1 MSFDINSFRKFLQDS
16 SKKIEQDYTE
26 PIRLREQANQP
37 PGGGQ
42 RDTFTTQSG
51 GPHRSMGGGGRGGGI
66 GGIDNRPK
74 DDDGLEPDWYTLW
87 SRRYL
92 GEVFACGT
100 DTACL
105 NNIPYITC
113 GIDGCFFGVEP
124 YWRQFYPPSG
134 PCNDF
139 GCMW

>member
-1 MSFDINSFRKFLQDS
+1 MYNS
-16 SKKIEQDYTE
+16 
-26 PIRLREQANQP
+26 PIRNNKLLQEAYLKGYRQGLNEQQ
-37 PGGGQ
+37 Q
-42 RDTFTTQSG
+42 G
-51 GPHRSMGGGGRGGGI
+51 GPPSGRPWFTPSAPSAQRSMGGGGGI

-74 DDDGLEPDWYTLW
+74 DDDGLEPDWFTEWMWAYGRQL
-87 SRRYL
+87 
-92 GEVFACGT
+92 FACGT

-105 NNIPYITC
+105 NNIPWITC